1 MSFHKIHANDPYRQ
15 FERGNGNSIA
25 DIINSCLKTI
35 MCLTQEGEEMSK
47 AIRLVSL
54 IIIDAML
61 LNLSLCLALL
71 FRFDTSVPQQYIS
84 YIMDSALAVT
94 ILQLI
99 IFYIFGL
106 YRSLWEYASLEELMQ
121 IAAATTTASVLRYIA
136 ELVTGNA
143 FPISIY
149 IASWAFIC
157 MLIGGVRISYRCLR
171 RLRTRME
178 RNRCKTSRVMIIG
191 AGSAGSMLIKELK
204 NHTDMNMVPVVM
216 VDDDKSKHGTIING
230 VPVVSGREKIKEL
243 AKQYKI
249 DEIIVA
255 IPSAS
260 KKEIAELLRI
270 SKDTKC
276 KLKTLPNVFDIM
288 DGEVKINQI
297 RDVNIE
303 DLLGRD
309 EISLNIEEIS
319 GYLKDEVVM
328 VTGGGGSIGS
338 ELCRQIARFGP
349 KKLIIFDIYENN
361 AYDLQNELVF
371 AYKDKL
377 DLEVVIGSCRD
388 RDRLKDVFERYR
400 PGVVFHAAA
409 HKHVPLMESN
419 PSEAV
424 KNNVFGTLNTCR
436 RAIDFGT
443 KKFILISTD
452 KAVNPTNIMGASKRL
467 AEIIVQ
473 SMNKMG
479 GTKFA
484 AVRFGNVLG
493 SNGSVIPLFKKQIIQ
508 GGPVTVTHPDIIRYF
523 MTIPEAAQ
531 LVIQAGALAKGGEV
545 FVLDMGD
552 PVKIDD
558 LARDLIRL
566 SGLEPDI
573 DIKIEY
579 TGLRPGEK
587 LYEELLL
594 AEEGLEKTAHKKI
607 FIGKQQSM
615 SFQEVIMCIKA
626 LENSMEN
633 DDMLKE
639 TMAKLV
645 PTYRYERTYIKPVIK
660 SLTDEDA
667 SDFAKSNDDDMK
679 VIKAIGNKDMKSAVQ
694 NCKSAADTYL

>member
-1 MSFHKIHANDPYRQ
+1 MTSAGILPEKLPNIYK
-15 FERGNGNSIA
+15 SICV
-25 DIINSCLKTI
+25 I
-35 MCLTQEGEEMSK
+35 TQEGDEMSK
-47 AIRLVSL
+47 AIRIITLVVL
-54 IIIDAML
+54 DAIL
-61 LNLSLCLALL
+61 LNVSLCLALL
-71 FRFDTSVPQQYIS
+71 VKFDTSIPQQYLG
-84 YIMDSALAVT
+84 YIIDNALIVT
-94 ILQLI
+94 ALQLV
-99 IFYIFGL
+99 IFYVLGL
-106 YRSLWEYASLEELMQ
+106 YRSLWEYASIEEMLQ
-121 IAAATTTASVLRYIA
+121 VIIATAAASIVGVIA
-136 ELVTGNA
+136 GLVTGNT

-149 IASWAFIC
+149 LVSWLFLCI
-157 MLIGGVRISYRCLR
+157 LVGGVRISYRFAR
-171 RLRTRME
+171 RVRIHIE
-178 RNRCKTSRVMIIG
+178 RNRCEPSRVMIVG
-191 AGSAGSMLIKELK
+191 AGSAGSMLIKEFK

-216 VDDDKSKHGTIING
+216 IDDDKTKQGTIING
-230 VPVVSGREKIKEL
+230 VPVISGRERIKEL

-249 DEIIVA
+249 DEIVVA

-260 KKEIAELLRI
+260 RSEIAELLRI
-270 SKDTKC
+270 SKETKC
-276 KLKTLPNVFDIM
+276 KLKTLPNVLDIL
-288 DGEVKINQI
+288 DGEVTVKQL

-309 EISLNIEEIS
+309 EITLNMEEIS
-319 GYLKDEVVM
+319 DYLKDEVVM

-361 AYDLQNELVF
+361 AYDLQNELLF
-371 AYKDKL
+371 TYKDKL
-377 DLEVVIGSCRD
+377 DLEVLIGSCRD
-388 RDRLKDVFERYR
+388 RERLREVFERYK

-409 HKHVPLMESN
+409 HKHVPLMEGN
-419 PSEAV
+419 PSEAI

-436 RAIDFGT
+436 RAVDFGA
-443 KKFILISTD
+443 KKFILVSTD

-473 SMNKMG
+473 SMNRMG
-479 GTKFA
+479 DTKFA

-493 SNGSVIPLFKKQIIQ
+493 SNGSVIPLFRKQILQ
-508 GGPVTVTHPDIIRYF
+508 GGPVTVTHPEVIRYF

-545 FVLDMGD
+545 FVLDMGE

-566 SGLEPDI
+566 SGLEPDV

-587 LYEELLL
+587 LYEELLM

-607 FIGKQQSM
+607 FIGKQQDM

-626 LENSMEN
+626 LENSMES
-633 DDMLKE
+633 DEMLRE

-645 PTYRYERTYIKPVIK
+645 PTYKYEREYKKPEIN
-660 SLTDEDA
+660 SLTDDITSESKATDQA
-667 SDFAKSNDDDMK
+667 SAKPIVNAEL
-679 VIKAIGNKDMKSAVQ
+679 KAAVQ
-694 NCKSAADTYL
+694 N

>member
-1 MSFHKIHANDPYRQ
+1 MGF
-15 FERGNGNSIA
+15 SIYEWRSYA
-25 DIINSCLKTI
+25 FFSQPVQMTSAGILPEKLPNIYKSICVI
-35 MCLTQEGEEMSK
+35 TQEGDEMSK
-47 AIRLVSL
+47 AIRIITLVVL
-54 IIIDAML
+54 DAIL
-61 LNLSLCLALL
+61 LNVSLCLALL
-71 FRFDTSVPQQYIS
+71 VKFDTSIPQQYLG
-84 YIMDSALAVT
+84 YIIDNALIVT
-94 ILQLI
+94 ALQLV
-99 IFYIFGL
+99 IFYVLGL
-106 YRSLWEYASLEELMQ
+106 YRSLWEYASIEEMLQ
-121 IAAATTTASVLRYIA
+121 VIIATAAASIVGVIA
-136 ELVTGNA
+136 GLVTGNT

-149 IASWAFIC
+149 LVSWLFLCI
-157 MLIGGVRISYRCLR
+157 LVGGVRISYRFAR
-171 RLRTRME
+171 RVRIHIE
-178 RNRCKTSRVMIIG
+178 RNRCEPSRVMIVG
-191 AGSAGSMLIKELK
+191 AGSAGSMLIKEFK

-216 VDDDKSKHGTIING
+216 IDADKTKQGTIING
-230 VPVVSGREKIKEL
+230 VPVISGRERIKEL

-249 DEIIVA
+249 DEIVVA

-260 KKEIAELLRI
+260 RSEIAELLRI
-270 SKDTKC
+270 SKETKC
-276 KLKTLPNVFDIM
+276 KLKTLPNVLDIL
-288 DGEVKINQI
+288 DGEVTVKQL

-309 EISLNIEEIS
+309 EITLNMEEIS
-319 GYLKDEVVM
+319 DYLKDEVVM

-361 AYDLQNELVF
+361 AYDLQNELLF
-371 AYKDKL
+371 TYKDKL
-377 DLEVVIGSCRD
+377 DLEVLIGSCRD
-388 RDRLKDVFERYR
+388 RERLREVFERYK

-409 HKHVPLMESN
+409 HKHVPLMEGN
-419 PSEAV
+419 PAEAI

-436 RAIDFGT
+436 RAVDFGA
-443 KKFILISTD
+443 KKFILVSTD

-473 SMNKMG
+473 SMNRMG
-479 GTKFA
+479 DTKFA

-493 SNGSVIPLFKKQIIQ
+493 SNGSVIPLFRKQILQ
-508 GGPVTVTHPDIIRYF
+508 GGPVTVTHPEVIRYF

-545 FVLDMGD
+545 FVLDMGE

-566 SGLEPDI
+566 SGLEPDV

-587 LYEELLL
+587 LYEELLM

-607 FIGKQQSM
+607 FIGKQQDM

-626 LENSMEN
+626 LENSMES
-633 DDMLKE
+633 DEMLRE

-645 PTYRYERTYIKPVIK
+645 PTYKYEREYKKPEIN
-660 SLTDEDA
+660 SLTDDITSE
-667 SDFAKSNDDDMK
+667 SK
-679 VIKAIGNKDMKSAVQ
+679 
-694 NCKSAADTYL
+694 AADQASAKPLVNTELKAAAQN